1 LNHPPRTA
9 YVVAGPHRSGTSLV
23 AGLLGNSVG
32 VLPTDL
38 MRPALSNAKGFNES
52 WSIVHFNES
61 IFREIGLT
69 WDSIEPTGK
78 QILKES
84 FKKRFYSNCLDCL
97 RANFPESAKNESES
111 IVLKDPRFCRTFP
124 IWKKALLDL
133 RYEIKVVIPLRSPV
147 DVMHS
152 LMKRDEIDSASA
164 VLIWYWHI
172 VEILIHTEG
181 MDISFIFYD
190 QLLDNPPEHMR
201 MSLNIEISD
210 SVASIIDRK
219 LNHSKNSESPT
230 QTFLEDEPFH
240 ASMMLY
246 ENLLNSSSPDS
257 QMVLAVKS
265 SYFFNHVLKSNIE
278 RKSTALHKRLIREIS
293 ILNGLPVREN
303 EKRFKSVNSLDHS
316 ISSDSSEIEEKRSKN
331 TSKFYKLWNLFKN
344 P

>member
-1 LNHPPRTA
+1 
-9 YVVAGPHRSGTSLV
+9 
-23 AGLLGNSVG
+23 
-32 VLPTDL
+32 

-61 IFREIGLT
+61 IFSEIGIT
-69 WDSIEPTGK
+69 WDSVEPTGK
-78 QILKES
+78 QIFSES
-84 FKKRFYSNCLDCL
+84 FKKRFYSKCRDCFSE
-97 RANFPESAKNESES
+97 NFPEISQDDVAS

-124 IWKKALLDL
+124 VWKKTLHDL
-133 RYEIKVVIPLRSPV
+133 QYEIKVVIPLRSPI

-181 MDISFIFYD
+181 MAVSLVSYD
-190 QLLDNPPEHMR
+190 QLLDNPSEHMH
-201 MSLNIEISD
+201 MSLGIEISD
-210 SVASIIDRK
+210 RAASIIDKK
-219 LNHSKNSESPT
+219 LNHSKASQAPNA
-230 QTFLEDEPFH
+230 TFLEDEPFH

-257 QMVLAVKS
+257 QVISGVKS
-265 SYFFNHVLKSNIE
+265 SYFFNHVLKANLE
-278 RKSTALHKRLIREIS
+278 KKSTSLHKRLIREIS

-316 ISSDSSEIEEKRSKN
+316 ISSDSSEILEKRSKN

>member
-1 LNHPPRTA
+1 
-9 YVVAGPHRSGTSLV
+9 
-23 AGLLGNSVG
+23 
-32 VLPTDL
+32 

-61 IFREIGLT
+61 IYREIGLT
-69 WDSIEPTGK
+69 WDSVEPTGK

-97 RANFPESAKNESES
+97 RENFPESAKNEPES

-152 LMKRDEIDSASA
+152 LMKRDDIDSASA

-172 VEILIHTEG
+172 VEILVHTEG
-181 MDISFIFYD
+181 MDVSFIFYD
-190 QLLDNPPEHMR
+190 QLLDNPLEHMR

-210 SVASIIDRK
+210 SVASIIDKK

-230 QTFLEDEPFH
+230 QTFLEDEPYH
-240 ASMMLY
+240 SSILLY
-246 ENLLNSSSPDS
+246 KKLLNTFSPDS

-265 SYFFNHVLKSNIE
+265 GYFFNHVLKSNIE
-278 RKSTALHKRLIREIS
+278 RKNAALHNRLIREIS
-293 ILNGLPVREN
+293 LLNGLPEREN
-303 EKRFKSVNSLDHS
+303 TKRFKSVDCPNLATSPKNPGVQEKHTKKNS
-316 ISSDSSEIEEKRSKN
+316 K
-331 TSKFYKLWNLFKN
+331 YGKLWNFFKK